1 MVIAESLL
9 VFSLVKGAVDAV
21 KSALDTAE
29 DVQGIYKGLD
39 ALFHHQV
46 TQPNKRLRKRSPSQK
61 VSCTHSLVKR
71 WAMMMTI

>member
-39 ALFHHQV
+39 ALFHHKDAAEQEIAKK
-46 TQPNKRLRKRSPSQK
+46 NPSRK